1 MLRLNLETLL
11 YLRSALI
18 MAVKAVEC
26 ALFELGW
33 QPRPKDIPLDN
44 GVTIQDRER

>member
-11 YLRSALI
+11 YLRSALL

-33 QPRPKDIPLDN
+33 QPRVKGLDN
-44 GVTIQDRER
+44 GVTITDTER

>member
-11 YLRSALI
+11 YLRSALL

-33 QPRPKDIPLDN
+33 QPRAKGLDTN
-44 GVTIQDRER
+44 GIVADTER